1 MASIIEP
8 AQRRPN
14 RIVNSSAQL
23 FFWVGR
29 QIIEFV
35 KRSGERR
42 IALKVISYKIVE
54 LNKQFDIDEI
64 KPKMS
69 KLNLFNDYSIKKR

>member
-1 MASIIEP
+1 
-8 AQRRPN
+8 
-14 RIVNSSAQL
+14 
-23 FFWVGR
+23 
-29 QIIEFV
+29 V

-69 KLNLFNDYSIKKR
+69 KLNLFNDYLINKR